1 MLKLTLSF
9 FSGLAVCGLLLFGV
23 QSAIP
28 TRAQTDTDNVS
39 SDNFSLVELLPDI
52 EKIYREALITPLQ
65 KAEEKI
71 YDEDIGDFYRTL
83 MERSSLDI
91 YEDGI
96 N

>member
-9 FSGLAVCGLLLFGV
+9 LSGLVVCGLLLFGV

-28 TRAQTDTDNVS
+28 TLAQTDDLS
-39 SDNFSLVELLPDI
+39 SDNFSLVGLLPDI

>member
-9 FSGLAVCGLLLFGV
+9 LSGLAVCGLLLFGV

-28 TRAQTDTDNVS
+28 TRAQTDDLS

-71 YDEDIGDFYRTL
+71 YDEDIADFYQTL
-83 MERSSLDI
+83 MERSALDI
-91 YEDGI
+91 TVGEAE
-96 N
+96 